1 MPNFHPSADIKS
13 PTARSFG
20 RKVAQLLLLLLLLSA
35 SCKEKED
42 TRPGFDL
49 QYQTQFDIPA
59 GLGPFVVHH
68 FYLRNI
74 PTRFEQTLLQNG
86 KLKEDIAAI
95 LTTQANLSGVFGDA
109 DFAFIEQI
117 SVKVYN
123 ETDPIGAIEAAYR
136 FPVPLDPGNNLPL
149 IPSLADLKG
158 ILEEPRLSLDVAL
171 WLRKTTQIETS
182 VRLDLQFKA
191 VYE

>member
-1 MPNFHPSADIKS
+1 MPDFFQPAEVM
-13 PTARSFG
+13 PPAARSLG
-20 RKVAQLLLLLLLLSA
+20 RKVAQLLLLFLLLSA
-35 SCKEKED
+35 SCKKKED

-68 FYLRNI
+68 FYLKNI

-86 KLKEDIAAI
+86 KLKDEIAAV
-95 LTTQANLSGVFGDA
+95 LTTQANLGGIFGDA
-109 DFAFIEQI
+109 DFEFIEQI

-149 IPSLADLKG
+149 IPSLADLKD
-158 ILEEPRLSLDVAL
+158 ILEEPRFSL
-171 WLRKTTQIETS
+171 
-182 VRLDLQFKA
+182 
-191 VYE
+191 